1 MVYKTCK
8 NLLQACLC
16 VEQNWC
22 HKSSSLSHA
31 ETQLC
36 VSYGEEVT
44 HLHFLKDLAV
54 IKLL

>member
-36 VSYGEEVT
+36 VSYCEEVT

-54 IKLL
+54 IKSL